1 MKKLLFY
8 AAALLAAISFSA
20 CSDDDENGLPASP
33 ENIAG
38 TWQIIQEKGW
48 EVDCGY
54 KDTFLENYPDEGWY
68 YTFTFDKD
76 GSFTETEIWGQ
87 EVSDTYNGSYSI
99 SGKELEISCYYG
111 YYSYSHFEIKKLTE
125 SQLVLFV
132 IIDDSD
138 FQSEYTATF
147 KRIE

>member
-1 MKKLLFY
+1 MKKLFFY

-20 CSDDDENGLPASP
+20 CSDDDENGLSATP

-48 EVDCGY
+48 EIDWGE
-54 KDTFLENYPDEGWY
+54 KDTFLEKYPDEDGWY

-87 EVSDTYNGSYSI
+87 EVVDTNNGSYSI
-99 SGKELEISCYYG
+99 SGKELIMDYDNESIKYEIR
-111 YYSYSHFEIKKLTE
+111 KLTASE
-125 SQLVLFV
+125 LVLQE
-132 IIDDSD
+132 IYKESD
-138 FQSEYTATF
+138 YSFEETLTF
-147 KRIE
+147 KRIK